1 MSLKMKTTLQ
11 RYKKKRLFL
20 KIKFMNWFVC
30 TVCTDVIE
38 CFVEEEGKLHTYLLT
53 CTYTYLLTACEA
65 FGV

>member
-1 MSLKMKTTLQ
+1 M
-11 RYKKKRLFL
+11 
-20 KIKFMNWFVC
+20 IWFVC

-53 CTYTYLLTACEA
+53 CTYTYLLTSCEA